1 MSLNIIERENL
12 LRVIS
17 RLTDRV
23 NRLESILNGIPIDT
37 VRIADAAITDAKI
50 DSLSADKITAGIISV
65 LTQLGG
71 DTGDNARIE
80 LDGENTRIVLYEDD
94 DGTANPQIVITI

>member
-12 LRVIS
+12 IRVIN

-23 NRLESILNGIPIDT
+23 NRLESILNGVPISE
-37 VRIADAAITDAKI
+37 VRI
-50 DSLSADKITAGIISV
+50 DSLSANKLTSGIISV

-94 DGTANPQIVITI
+94 GGTANPQIVITI

>member
-12 LRVIS
+12 IRVIN

-23 NRLESILNGIPIDT
+23 NRLESILNGVPISE
-37 VRIADAAITDAKI
+37 VRI
-50 DSLSADKITAGIISV
+50 DSLSANKLTSGIISV

>member
-12 LRVIS
+12 IRVIN

-23 NRLESILNGIPIDT
+23 NRLESILNGVPISE
-37 VRIADAAITDAKI
+37 VRI
-50 DSLSADKITAGIISV
+50 DSLSANKLTSGIISV
-65 LTQLGG
+65 LAQLGG